1 MFYLQELKRS
11 GNVVLLVVV
20 DLLAHPHQVSRG
32 CLAGFIIP
40 WHEFGSSRLVPSRC
54 SNPPGLPCLRSCP
67 VRNRPSSFFFVFN
80 SLCSRRDLFLIF
92 MRGSHLFAFVVS
104 DVGALFSV
112 VSASSCESSWLVRA
126 RCVSRFGQRGRGFQ
140 SLACRGDSAALGVA
154 VLLGCEEHN
163 DCVAN
168 RGHNRSG

>member
-40 WHEFGSSRLVPSRC
+40 WHDVGSSRPVPSRY
-54 SNPPGLPCLRSCP
+54 SNPPDLPCLRSCP
-67 VRNRPSSFFFVFN
+67 VHNRPSSFFFVFN

-112 VSASSCESSWLVRA
+112 VSASSRESSRLVRA
-126 RCVSRFGQRGRGFQ
+126 RCVGRFGQRGRG
-140 SLACRGDSAALGVA
+140 SPAAGAPWGCAAL
-154 VLLGCEEHN
+154 LF
-163 DCVAN
+163 
-168 RGHNRSG
+168 RSCHSSWM